1 MKMHHNISRL
11 SMDKSKN
18 LNHSIKSFNDSFKQT
33 YNQHLWIDN
42 TKSQMN
48 SNGKYKIIRTIGQG
62 NFAKVKLAI
71 HLLTGRE
78 TMIKLSFII
87 LFINDWMRNCILG
100 GRFRIFFGLRL

>member
-1 MKMHHNISRL
+1 MHHNTSRL
-11 SMDKSKN
+11 SMDKSIN

-78 TMIKLSFII
+78 VSIIEI
-87 LFINDWMRNCILG
+87 LFIVFIVLY
-100 GRFRIFFGLRL
+100 RL